1 MPESKKTAPV
11 PEKEIAIATRGR
23 LMFLEH
29 IPIRPLAAA
38 ILLATG
44 TWASAQTFPAKP
56 IRLIIAAPAGG
67 GADVIARPVAQKL
80 AESMGQQV
88 IVDNRAGASGL
99 IAGEMTQAAPPDGYT
114 LLFVTASGFSLT
126 PLLSRKPPYD
136 PTRDF
141 TPVSMVATAP
151 LMATVHPSLPVKSI
165 RELIALA
172 KAKPG
177 QLLYASN
184 GQGSFSHL
192 TTEMFSR
199 AAGIEMTHVPYKG
212 GTPAVIDTVSG
223 QVQLVITAVPTL
235 MGQVKSGRLR
245 AIAVTSAKRSAA
257 LPDLPTIAE
266 SGVPGFES
274 VQWYGVFGP
283 KNLPPAIVDRVWA
296 ERGKAVESPSVK
308 APLAQEG
315 AELSVTG
322 PQPLAQFLATDIA
335 RWRKVL
341 SGMNITLE

>member
-1 MPESKKTAPV
+1 MPFQ
-11 PEKEIAIATRGR
+11 EIRNRA
-23 LMFLEH
+23 
-29 IPIRPLAAA
+29 LASV
-38 ILLATG
+38 ILLAGTG
-44 TWASAQTFPAKP
+44 AAMAQTFPAKP

-67 GADVIARPVAQKL
+67 GADVIARPVAQKM
-80 AESMGQQV
+80 AEAMGQQI

-141 TPVSMVATAP
+141 TPVSLVATAP
-151 LMATVHPSLPVKSI
+151 LMVTVHPSLPVRSVK
-165 RELIALA
+165 ELIALA
-172 KAKPG
+172 KARPG

-235 MGQVKSGRLR
+235 MGQVKAGRLR
-245 AIAVTSAKRSAA
+245 ALAVTSAKRSAA
-257 LPDLPTIAE
+257 LPELPTVAE
-266 SGVPGFES
+266 AGLPGFES
-274 VQWYGVFGP
+274 IQWYAVFGP
-283 KNLPPAIVDRVWA
+283 KNLPPAIVDRLYA
-296 ERGKAVESPSVK
+296 ELGKAVESPAVK

-322 PQPLAQFLATDIA
+322 PQALAQFLATDVA

-341 SGMNITLE
+341 SGMNIVLE

>member
-1 MPESKKTAPV
+1 
-11 PEKEIAIATRGR
+11 
-23 LMFLEH
+23 MFLEH

-99 IAGEMTQAAPPDGYT
+99 IAGEMTQAAPPDGY
-114 LLFVTASGFSLT
+114 
-126 PLLSRKPPYD
+126 KPPYD

-151 LMATVHPSLPVKSI
+151 LMATVHPPLPVKSI

-283 KNLPPAIVDRVWA
+283 KNLPPAIVDRVYA
-296 ERGKAVESPSVK
+296 ELGKAVESPSVK